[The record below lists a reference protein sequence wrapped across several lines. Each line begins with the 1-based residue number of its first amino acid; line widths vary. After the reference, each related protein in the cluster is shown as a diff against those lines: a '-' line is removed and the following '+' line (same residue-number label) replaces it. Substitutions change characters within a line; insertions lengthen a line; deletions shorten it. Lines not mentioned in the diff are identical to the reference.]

1 MQSQLQ
7 RIALTTFLLITFSI
21 AGATSASPA
30 FGQIGSSQSAFR
42 KTEISLPFELVSNHI
57 FMRGSV
63 GQSGPLWFVL
73 DTGDKFGVIDLEKA
87 KALGLQLQGQIPIGG
102 AGSGLLKG
110 SFVKDGS
117 MTLKGLESAPQKL
130 SLAIPLEEMS
140 HVLGH
145 DFDGILGQDFISQF
159 VLEIDYISSRVIFHD
174 KHEYVYSGQGD
185 AIPITFNM
193 AGHPQAT
200 GLIVEPGRDPVEG
213 TFALDIGY
221 GGSLVINRS
230 FVEKNQLLP
239 STKKTIAAIAGIGVG
254 GESKA
259 LIGRVNAFKLGRF
272 VIDNPV
278 VSFSE
283 DVQGAAAAMNVIG
296 ADILK
301 KFKVFLDY
309 GRNRIMLEPNSQ
321 FADVIEYHKSGL
333 FLRSNGSSDHR
344 EITVMSIIDNSPAS
358 DTGIQKGDTL
368 VAIDGRPATEFTL
381 SQINEMLK
389 QEKPFLLRL
398 KRSEELIEV
407 KLKPRRLI

>member
-1 MQSQLQ
+1 MRSQLQ
-7 RIALTTFLLITFSI
+7 RIALTAVLFIAFSI
-21 AGATSASPA
+21 AGVTSVAPASCQNIS
-30 FGQIGSSQSAFR
+30 G
-42 KTEISLPFELVSNHI
+42 KTEISLPFDLIANHI
-57 FMRGSV
+57 FLPGSV

-73 DTGDKFGVIDLEKA
+73 DTGDKFGVIDADKA
-87 KALGLQLQGQIPIGG
+87 RAIGLQLQGQISIGG

-117 MTLKGLESAPQKL
+117 MTLKGLEGFPHKL

-159 VLEIDYISSRVIFHD
+159 VLEIDYIRSRIVVHD
-174 KHEYVYSGQGD
+174 KNNYVYSGQGES
-185 AIPITFNM
+185 IPITFNM

-200 GLIVEPGRDPVEG
+200 ALIIEPGREPVEG
-213 TFALDIGY
+213 TFAIDIGY
-221 GGSLVINRS
+221 GGSLVVNKS
-230 FVEKNQLLP
+230 FVEKNHLLP
-239 STKKTIAAIAGIGVG
+239 PAKKTIAAIAGIGVG

-259 LIGRVNAFKLGRF
+259 LIGRVQAIKLCRF

-278 VSFSE
+278 VSFSQ
-283 DVQGAAAAMNVIG
+283 DVQGAAAAMNVVG

-309 GRNRIMLEPNSQ
+309 GRNRIILEPNSQ

-333 FLRSNGSSDHR
+333 FLRSNGSGDHR
-344 EITVMSIIDNSPAS
+344 EITVMNIIDNSPAS
-358 DTGIQKGDTL
+358 DAGIRKDDVL
-368 VAIDGRPATEFTL
+368 VAINGKPASEFTL
-381 SQINEMLK
+381 PQINEMLK
-389 QEKPFLLRL
+389 QEKLFLLRL

-407 KLKPRRLI
+407 KLTPRRLI

>member
-1 MQSQLQ
+1 MPSQLQ
-7 RIALTTFLLITFSI
+7 RIALTTVLFITVSI
-21 AGATSASPA
+21 AGANSVSPA
-30 FGQIGSSQSAFR
+30 SGQTTSR
-42 KTEISLPFELVSNHI
+42 KTDTSLPFELVSNHI
-57 FMRGSV
+57 FMPGSV

-73 DTGDKFGVIDLEKA
+73 DTGDKFGVIDVDRA
-87 KALGLQLQGQIPIGG
+87 RALGLQLQGQIPIGG

-110 SFVKDGS
+110 SFVKDGT

-140 HVLGH
+140 RVLGH
-145 DFDGILGQDFISQF
+145 DFDGILGQDFIGQF
-159 VLEIDYISSRVIFHD
+159 VLEIDYISSRVVLHD
-174 KHEYVYSGQGD
+174 KNSYVYSGQGD

-213 TFALDIGY
+213 TFAIDIGY
-221 GGSLVINRS
+221 GGSLLVNSS
-230 FVEKNQLLP
+230 FVEKNQLLTP
-239 STKKTIAAIAGIGVG
+239 TKKTIAAIAGIGVG

-278 VSFSE
+278 VSFSQ
-283 DVQGAAAAMNVIG
+283 DVQGAATAMNVIG

-309 GRNRIMLEPNSQ
+309 GRNRIILEPNSQ

-333 FLRSNGSSDHR
+333 FLRGNGSDHR
-344 EITVMSIIDNSPAS
+344 EITVMSIIENSPAS

-381 SQINEMLK
+381 SQINQMLK
-389 QEKPFLLRL
+389 QEKLFLLRF
-398 KRSEELIEV
+398 KRSEEFIEV